1 MVPWLRWQDLIESNN
16 QAWNLL
22 LRSDPDGTYPKFN
35 MDKVFI
41 KDLEVETVIGIYD
54 WEREVRQLISISL
67 EIDFDLTKAGK
78 TDKIEDSL
86 NYKKISKRVIKLAET
101 LKSKLIENLAQKIA
115 DTILNEFTVSSIV
128 VKVEKPGA
136 LRGSKSVGVIIKRP

>member
-1 MVPWLRWQDLIESNN
+1 
-16 QAWNLL
+16 
-22 LRSDPDGTYPKFN
+22 

-67 EIDFDLTKAGK
+67 VMDFDLTKAAK

-115 DTILNEFTVSSIV
+115 DTILNEFNI
-128 VKVEKPGA
+128 
-136 LRGSKSVGVIIKRP
+136 

>member
-1 MVPWLRWQDLIESNN
+1 
-16 QAWNLL
+16 
-22 LRSDPDGTYPKFN
+22 

-67 EIDFDLTKAGK
+67 VMDFDLTKAAK
-78 TDKIEDSL
+78 SDKIEDSL
-86 NYKKISKRVIKLAET
+86 NYKKISKRIIKLVES

-115 DTILNEFTVSSIV
+115 ATILNEFQSQV
-128 VKVEKPGA
+128 
-136 LRGSKSVGVIIKRP
+136 

>member
-1 MVPWLRWQDLIESNN
+1 
-16 QAWNLL
+16 
-22 LRSDPDGTYPKFN
+22 

-67 EIDFDLTKAGK
+67 VMDFDLTKAAK
-78 TDKIEDSL
+78 SDKIEDSL
-86 NYKKISKRVIKLAET
+86 NYKKISKRIIRLAES

-115 DTILNEFTVSSIV
+115 DTILTEFPVSSIV
-128 VKVEKPGA
+128 VTVEKPGA
-136 LRGSKSVGVIIKRP
+136 LRGSRSVGDTINRPY

>member
-1 MVPWLRWQDLIESNN
+1 
-16 QAWNLL
+16 
-22 LRSDPDGTYPKFN
+22 

-67 EIDFDLTKAGK
+67 VMDFDLAKAAK
-78 TDKIEDSL
+78 SDNIEDSL
-86 NYKKISKRVIKLAET
+86 NYKKISKRVIKLAES

-115 DTILNEFTVSSIV
+115 DTILNEFHVSSIV
-128 VKVEKPGA
+128 VTVEKPGA
-136 LRGSKSVGVIIKRP
+136 LRGSRSVGVTIKRP

>member
-1 MVPWLRWQDLIESNN
+1 
-16 QAWNLL
+16 
-22 LRSDPDGTYPKFN
+22 

-67 EIDFDLTKAGK
+67 VMDFDLTKAAK

-86 NYKKISKRVIKLAET
+86 NYKKISKRIIKLAET

-115 DTILNEFTVSSIV
+115 DTILNEFNI
-128 VKVEKPGA
+128 
-136 LRGSKSVGVIIKRP
+136 

>member
-1 MVPWLRWQDLIESNN
+1 
-16 QAWNLL
+16 
-22 LRSDPDGTYPKFN
+22 

-67 EIDFDLTKAGK
+67 VMDFDLTKAAK
-78 TDKIEDSL
+78 SDKIEYSL
-86 NYKKISKRVIKLAET
+86 NYKKISKRIIRLAET

-115 DTILNEFTVSSIV
+115 DTNLKEFPVSSIV
-128 VKVEKPGA
+128 VTVEKPGA
-136 LRGSKSVGVIIKRP
+136 LRGSRSVGVTIKRP

>member
-1 MVPWLRWQDLIESNN
+1 
-16 QAWNLL
+16 
-22 LRSDPDGTYPKFN
+22 

-41 KDLEVETVIGIYD
+41 TDLEVETVIGIYD

-67 EIDFDLTKAGK
+67 VMDFDLTKAAK

-86 NYKKISKRVIKLAET
+86 NYKKISKRIIKLSET

-115 DTILNEFTVSSIV
+115 DTVLKEFPVSSIV
-128 VKVEKPGA
+128 VTVEKPGA
-136 LRGSKSVGVIIKRP
+136 LRGSKSVGVTIKRS